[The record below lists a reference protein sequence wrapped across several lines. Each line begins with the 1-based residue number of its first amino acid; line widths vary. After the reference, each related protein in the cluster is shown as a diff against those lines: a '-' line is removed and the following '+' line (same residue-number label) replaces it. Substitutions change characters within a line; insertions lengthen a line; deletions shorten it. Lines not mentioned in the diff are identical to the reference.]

1 MVFGAAKNS
10 GIKSIKKALGDEGAI
25 SERMRLKHISEQR
38 DKEEM
43 RRAKTSV
50 EDKKRALERNKSDIS
65 HRETEMRR
73 LQSELSRAQL
83 SFSQIENEMKDEDE
97 KVAALNRK
105 HADLVFQLQ
114 KEKEKVVQDRT
125 KIDKETEDIKH
136 YEDEIEALKLR
147 MVREKNISQEVDREI
162 QALLV
167 KIAHLSNDA
176 EKAHIEA
183 NRAGSKKQYRDRE
196 REARKR
202 AVKIIEDKRA
212 HETSEIQR
220 LHAENARLEQEIK
233 TLELKVQV
241 RA

>member
-1 MVFGAAKNS
+1 MVRLNKMNRN
-10 GIKSIKKALGDEGAI
+10 LEG
-25 SERMRLKHISEQR
+25 ELRELKE
-38 DKEEM
+38 
-43 RRAKTSV
+43 
-50 EDKKRALERNKSDIS
+50 
-65 HRETEMRR
+65 R
-73 LQSELSRAQL
+73 LQE
-83 SFSQIENEMKDEDE
+83 I
-97 KVAALNRK
+97 
-105 HADLVFQLQ
+105 
-114 KEKEKVVQDRT
+114 
-125 KIDKETEDIKH
+125 EDIKM
-136 YEDEIEALKLR
+136 R
-147 MVREKNISQEVDREI
+147 MAREKNIVQGVDREI

-202 AVKIIEDKRA
+202 AVKIIEYKRA